1 MHICILG
8 CFYYIFWGLCV
19 EKFELDKTVIQI
31 LSMPN
36 VNHFTATE
44 IRTAYIAIKQDTKL
58 NPTESRRFVYE
69 ELLKL
74 IRRGWLIRS
83 TTKKKGLTRYT
94 KTDLFDHAIL
104 KELILHEEAY
114 EATPVRYSQ
123 MLSQRLTQYNSTL
136 LEGLGALKEYAA
148 LKDIYPDQH
157 DNLKGRYMAVQENNH
172 ILKGKISVLNELIKS
187 IKES

>member
-1 MHICILG
+1 M
-8 CFYYIFWGLCV
+8 

-44 IRTAYIAIKQDTKL
+44 IRTAYIAIKQDAEL
-58 NPTESRRFVYE
+58 NPTVSRRFVYE

-74 IRRGWLIRS
+74 TRRGWLVRS

-94 KTDLFDHAIL
+94 KSDLFDHAIL
-104 KELILHEEAY
+104 KEMVSLMPYEEVS
-114 EATPVRYSQ
+114 ATSPVSYSQ
-123 MLSQRLTQYNSTL
+123 MLIQRLNQYNSAL
-136 LEGLGALKEYAA
+136 LEGLGAIKEYVA
-148 LKDIYPDQH
+148 LKDIYPEQH
-157 DNLKGRYMAVQENNH
+157 DDLKGRYMAVQENNH

-187 IKES
+187 TKENE

>member
-1 MHICILG
+1 M
-8 CFYYIFWGLCV
+8 

-36 VNHFTATE
+36 VNNFTATE
-44 IRTAYIAIKQDTKL
+44 IRTAYIAIKQDVEL
-58 NPTESRRFVYE
+58 NPTISRRFVYE

-74 IRRGWLIRS
+74 TRRGWLLRS

-94 KTDLFDHAIL
+94 KSDLFDHAIL
-104 KELILHEEAY
+104 KEMVSPMHCEEKDANS
-114 EATPVRYSQ
+114 PVSYAQ
-123 MLSQRLTQYNSTL
+123 MLIQRLNQYNSAL
-136 LEGLGALKEYAA
+136 LEGLGAVKEYVA

-157 DNLKGRYMAVQENNH
+157 DDLKGRYMAVQENNH

-187 IKES
+187 TKEN

>member
-1 MHICILG
+1 M
-8 CFYYIFWGLCV
+8 

-44 IRTAYIAIKQDTKL
+44 IRTAYIAIKQDEEL
-58 NPTESRRFVYE
+58 SPTASRRFVYE

-74 IRRGWLIRS
+74 TRRGWLVRS

-94 KTDLFDHAIL
+94 KSDLFDHAIL
-104 KELILHEEAY
+104 KEMEVPKQCEETSTS
-114 EATPVRYSQ
+114 TPVSYSQ
-123 MLSQRLTQYNSTL
+123 MLIQRLNQYNSAL
-136 LEGLGALKEYAA
+136 LEGSGAVKEYVA

-157 DNLKGRYMAVQENNH
+157 DDLKGRYMVVKENNH

-187 IKES
+187 TKEN

>member
-1 MHICILG
+1 M
-8 CFYYIFWGLCV
+8 

-44 IRTAYIAIKQDTKL
+44 IRTAYIAIKQDVEL
-58 NPTESRRFVYE
+58 NPTVSRRFVYE

-74 IRRGWLIRS
+74 TRRGWLIRS

-94 KTDLFDHAIL
+94 KSDLFDHAIL
-104 KELILHEEAY
+104 KEMVSPMPYEEIDA
-114 EATPVRYSQ
+114 ASPVNYSQ
-123 MLSQRLTQYNSTL
+123 MLIQRLNKYNSAL
-136 LEGLGALKEYAA
+136 LEGLGAVKEYVA
-148 LKDIYPDQH
+148 LKDIYPDKH
-157 DNLKGRYMAVQENNH
+157 DDLKCRYMAVQENNH

-187 IKES
+187 TKEN